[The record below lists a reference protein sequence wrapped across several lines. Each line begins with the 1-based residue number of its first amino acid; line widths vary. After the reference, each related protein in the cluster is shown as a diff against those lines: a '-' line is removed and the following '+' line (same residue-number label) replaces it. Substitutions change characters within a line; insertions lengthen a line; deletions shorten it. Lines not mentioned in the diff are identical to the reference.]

1 MFSHE
6 KFEAYR
12 LAIEFSEIALRI
24 VEQVPSGHSSL
35 RDQLKRASFSIA
47 LNIAEGTGKFQS
59 PDRKRFYSIA
69 RGSAM
74 ECAAICDIA
83 KLIDPR
89 LESLAEE
96 GKQKLKSIVNILTA
110 VCMKNVGNG

>member
-1 MFSHE
+1 
-6 KFEAYR
+6 
-12 LAIEFSEIALRI
+12 
-24 VEQVPSGHSSL
+24 
-35 RDQLKRASFSIA
+35 
-47 LNIAEGTGKFQS
+47 
-59 PDRKRFYSIA
+59 
-69 RGSAM
+69 M